1 MTSVVTALWQSH
13 TMTSVVTAL
22 WQSHMMTSVMTAL
35 WESHMMTS
43 VVTALWQSHT
53 MTSIWLHSD
62 SPMQWLH
69 LWLHSASPTWW
80 LQFWLNCQ
88 SHMMT
93 WILTHLELVH
103 VPWANV
109 DVAAAVREVA
119 FQLLGPQDGHGARTD
134 TAHQETPAHTTQT
147 SQRLLRPNCCSS
159 PLWSSLS
166 IHHQTPTNP
175 EQCSPTQRKDSGPPH
190 SSLLPSPLVTHF
202 CLGLI
207 QSWLHYC
214 FKCIHKNCPHIPL
227 RRPAP
232 HNHWEYIYTTTT
244 NPPLTPRPSHPNF
257 ISACAGGWGGGDN
270 PYSRVSH

>member
-13 TMTSVVTAL
+13 TMTSVLTALWQSHMTSVMTAL

-35 WESHMMTS
+35 WQSHMMTS

-119 FQLLGPQDGHGARTD
+119 LQLLGPQDGHGARTD

-147 SQRLLRPNCCSS
+147 SQRLLRPNCCNS
-159 PLWSSLS
+159 PLWSQ
-166 IHHQTPTNP
+166 HT
-175 EQCSPTQRKDSGPPH
+175 SPNSNQSRTMQPNSEERQWTI
-190 SSLLPSPLVTHF
+190 SLLP
-202 CLGLI
+202 
-207 QSWLHYC
+207 
-214 FKCIHKNCPHIPL
+214 
-227 RRPAP
+227 PAISTGYP
-232 HNHWEYIYTTTT
+232 FLPRSYTK
-244 NPPLTPRPSHPNF
+244 LTPLLFQMYSQKLPPHTSLT
-257 ISACAGGWGGGDN
+257 ACT
-270 PYSRVSH
+270 S